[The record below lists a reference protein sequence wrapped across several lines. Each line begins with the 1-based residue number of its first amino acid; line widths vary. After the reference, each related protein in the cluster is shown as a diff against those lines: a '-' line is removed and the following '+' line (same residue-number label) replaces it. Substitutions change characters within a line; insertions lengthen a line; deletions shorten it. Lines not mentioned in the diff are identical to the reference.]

1 MAAHHTFI
9 EIKFF
14 PDIALILKIFL
25 VTLYQ
30 LQTTNLRA
38 DLEICIDSHLPLLVL
53 GVNYKKST
61 TNILS
66 SRE

>member
-14 PDIALILKIFL
+14 PDSALILEIFL
-25 VTLYQ
+25 VTLNQ
-30 LQTTNLRA
+30 LRTTNLHA
-38 DLEICIDSHLPLLVL
+38 DLEICIDSHLPLLAL
-53 GVNYKKST
+53 GVKYKKST